1 MRPFRLCSVIFAS
14 IAVFALPLPAAAQQG
29 TVDAIPP
36 TLEKL
41 EEGEAPVATVRTP
54 EENSRIIETRERGQ
68 VTSITVQ
75 SGNSTYS
82 VKPNSPVSSAFGS
95 AAQNTATRAA
105 QWQIL
110 QFDWDRRP
118 EKTRDRAAQAATIVP
133 PPALAAPSKNQ

>member
-1 MRPFRLCSVIFAS
+1 MRPFRFCSVTFAC
-14 IAVFALPLPAAAQQG
+14 IAVVALPLLAAAQQR

-41 EEGEAPVATVRTP
+41 EEGEAPVATVRSP
-54 EENSRIIETRERGQ
+54 ETKSRIIETRERGQ
-68 VTSITVQ
+68 VTSITVE
-75 SGNSTYS
+75 SGNSTYH

-95 AAQNTATRAA
+95 AAQNDATRAA

-118 EKTRDRAAQAATIVP
+118 GKIRDRAAQAATIAP